1 MPALIPLDPATLPD
15 IATLRK
21 RAKALAMLDAIVS
34 PEWEYR
40 YFSYNASWFDGEE
53 MASMR
58 NGSGDEWFVHFGPFG
73 AAIKGIAHES
83 PLAGDSRLVEA
94 VQQQVPP
101 AFAAFLNE
109 AAFSMDWLSYCYW
122 RSPDDAAWQKV
133 AAPNVTTDHLDD
145 GSVEFLALL
154 IEPASGYVEFA
165 QWYYEQAVPL
175 AAVQQLYDHT
185 PLTADLV
192 AALNPELDF
201 AEAVASAVETGYP
214 CAR

>member
-1 MPALIPLDPATLPD
+1 MPPDLPLEPAALPD
-15 IATLRK
+15 IATLRQ
-21 RAKALAMLDAIVS
+21 RAKALAMLDAIVC

-94 VQQQVPP
+94 VQRQVPP
-101 AFAAFLNE
+101 TFAAFLNE

-122 RSPDDAAWQKV
+122 RGPEDQGWQKV
-133 AAPNVTTDHLDD
+133 AAADIATDNLDD
-145 GSVEFLALL
+145 GSVDYLALL
-154 IEPASGYVEFA
+154 IEPASGYVAFVE
-165 QWYYEQAVPL
+165 WYYEQPVPL
-175 AAVQQLYDHT
+175 AAVQRIYEHT
-185 PLTADLV
+185 PLTAELV
-192 AALNPELDF
+192 ASLNPELEF
-201 AEAVASAVETGYP
+201 AEAVASAAEVGYP
-214 CAR
+214 CAG